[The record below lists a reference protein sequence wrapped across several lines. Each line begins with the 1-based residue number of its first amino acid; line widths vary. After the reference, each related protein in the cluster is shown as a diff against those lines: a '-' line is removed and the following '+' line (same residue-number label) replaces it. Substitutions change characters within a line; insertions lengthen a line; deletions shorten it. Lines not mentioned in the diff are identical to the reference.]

1 MQLIDRKEIN
11 VTKIIMVGD
20 IVMTMNTTTVAVMD
34 TMDMVA
40 AAVVV
45 VMESLWA
52 PSVL

>member
-1 MQLIDRKEIN
+1 MQIINRKEIN

-20 IVMTMNTTTVAVMD
+20 IVMTMDTMTVAIMD
-34 TMDMVA
+34 TVDMVA

>member
-20 IVMTMNTTTVAVMD
+20 IVMTMDTTTVAVMD

-40 AAVVV
+40 AVVVV